1 MDTAIRDVHEGDLTF
16 STQPAEAGLELA
28 LEQQPGA
35 IIDLVDQSGLKG
47 CGGAGFPTARK
58 WRLAAEQA
66 ADRRYVVC
74 NADESEPGAFKDRV
88 ILERYPDLVLDGM
101 TIAAWAIGATS
112 GVIYLRGEYAFLRP
126 ALDDCIARR
135 RSTGTLGLDVLG
147 RDGFDFDVIIHLG
160 AGAYVCGEESA
171 LLESLE
177 GRRGHPRNRPPYPV
191 RSGLHGKPTVVNNV
205 ETLAW
210 VPCIISNGAGWFRSL
225 GTAQSPG
232 LKLFSISGDV
242 DRPGVYELPMGTTI
256 AALLDRVGGAGAKA
270 VQVGGAAGICVPA
283 EQFDRALT
291 FEDVTASGAVI
302 VFGPDRDM
310 LQVAENFLEFFVA
323 ESCGQCTPCRIGNQR
338 LLEGIR
344 DIRRGQCST
353 DRLSGLLDLC
363 ETMRATSKC
372 GLGQTSP
379 NAFQS
384 IIAAFPGD
392 VVGRSAKSLTWVQ
405 EVRS

>member
-1 MDTAIRDVHEGDLTF
+1 MDTAIRAVYEDDLTF
-16 STQPAEAGLELA
+16 STQPAEAGLEEA
-28 LEQQPGA
+28 LDRSPA
-35 IIDLVDQSGLKG
+35 DILDLVERSGLKG

-58 WRLAAEQA
+58 WRLAAEQP
-66 ADRRYVVC
+66 ADRKYVVC

-101 TIAAWAIGATS
+101 TIAGWAIGADT

-126 ALDDCIARR
+126 ALEHCIARR
-135 RSTGTLGLDVLG
+135 RSTGTLGPDILG
-147 RDGFDFDVIIHLG
+147 HEDFAFDVSIHLG

-191 RSGLHGKPTVVNNV
+191 QQGLHGKPTVVNNV

-210 VPCIISNGAGWFRSL
+210 VPCIVASGADWFRRL
-225 GTAQSPG
+225 GTPQSPG
-232 LKLFSISGDV
+232 LKLFSVSGDV

-256 AALLDRVGGAGAKA
+256 AALLDRVGGTGAKA
-270 VQVGGAAGICVPA
+270 VQVGGAAGVCVPA
-283 EQFDRALT
+283 AQFDRALA
-291 FEDVTASGAVI
+291 FEDVAASGAVI
-302 VFGPDRDM
+302 VFGPERDM

-344 DIRRGQCST
+344 DIRRGQCAT

-384 IIAAFPGD
+384 IISAFPGD
-392 VVGRSAKSLTWVQ
+392 VVGRSGRSLTWSQ